1 MRKFAAIDP
10 HCQQTAGL
18 RVSIF
23 IDNLM
28 TLISILLQAAQ
39 AAPDSV
45 ATKIKMVGDSM
56 KASVDSLATL
66 RPSAMASAL
75 GDIDWGGVMTTLS
88 TQAVSFCLRL
98 VAAIAIFYIGRFI
111 INKIHAVARAVMSKR
126 DFDRSLATFLL
137 SLIRI
142 TLLFVLLIVV
152 IGVLGIE
159 TSSFIAIF
167 ASAGVAIGMALSGTL
182 QNFAGG
188 VLILLIKPYK
198 IGDYI
203 EFGEFKGFVKEIQ
216 IFHTILTTYNNDRII
231 IPNGG
236 LSTGSVNNLSSEPY
250 RRLEWRLSISYGDDV
265 ATARAAIL
273 EMLNADERIMKRY
286 IEEHEQ
292 ATASIESESNDSD
305 EEPKS
310 SWWRRLW
317 GVPKEKAAQWKAQQT
332 AEIER
337 KLPKKDYTP
346 MVAVESLADSAVVL
360 VVRAWCANAD
370 YWSTLYAFNERFYT
384 TLPEHDIHFPF
395 PQLDVHYHGTS
406 PNPS

>member
-1 MRKFAAIDP
+1 
-10 HCQQTAGL
+10 
-18 RVSIF
+18 
-23 IDNLM
+23 M
-28 TLISILLQAAQ
+28 TLISILLQTAQ
-39 AAPDSV
+39 AAPDSAAV
-45 ATKIKMVGDSM
+45 SKLKLVGDSV

-111 INKIHAVARAVMSKR
+111 INKIHTVARAVMIKR

-265 ATARAAIL
+265 ATARETIL
-273 EMLNADERIMKRY
+273 GLLNADERIVKRY

-292 ATASIESESNDSD
+292 ATSSTDNATDD
-305 EEPKS
+305 EEPKV

-317 GVPKEKAAQWKAQQT
+317 GIPKEKAAQWKAQQT

-360 VVRAWCANAD
+360 VVRAWCANSD
-370 YWSTLYAFNERFYT
+370 YWSTLYHFNEQFYT
-384 TLPEHDIHFPF
+384 TLPRHGIRFPF
-395 PQLDVHYHGTS
+395 PQLDVHYHDAL
-406 PNPS
+406 PNPSPDQERRK